1 MMRLGRRATL
11 LVALSLLHLG
21 RDKLRRGGVGVWN
34 SGDLLAERL
43 DPHRSRRDWHWS
55 KSSCSAGRRSPTTN
69 CITAT
74 LGGAC
79 PGGRPVSAYW
89 QASCSSGNA

>member
-43 DPHRSRRDWHWS
+43 DPHRPRRDWHWS
-55 KSSCSAGRRSPTTN
+55 NPRARRGDDLPQRTVLPQPLVALVLVGVLSQLTGRHR
-69 CITAT
+69 AR
-74 LGGAC
+74 
-79 PGGRPVSAYW
+79 PGML
-89 QASCSSGNA
+89 